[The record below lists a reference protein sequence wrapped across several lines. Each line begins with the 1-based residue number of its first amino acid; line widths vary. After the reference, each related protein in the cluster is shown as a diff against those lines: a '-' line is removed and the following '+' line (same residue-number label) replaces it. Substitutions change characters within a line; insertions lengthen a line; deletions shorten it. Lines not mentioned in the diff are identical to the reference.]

1 MTPAENDV
9 VTWHLSQDA
18 RRQIAESVAARRSAD
33 LSTLAEL
40 VALPSI
46 AWPSEDP
53 AHVRAS
59 AEKVVELAT
68 GLNVFDEINIRQAD
82 SALGGR
88 GQPAVIARRAA
99 KNGAPTVM
107 LYAHHDVQPVGD
119 LELWQS
125 EPFVLTERDGR
136 VYGRGSADDKAGI
149 VSHLSAIRALVAHA
163 GEDFDLGLV
172 LFVEGEEEYGSPSF
186 ANFVRAYRDELA
198 SDVIIVADSG
208 NWSTEIPALTT
219 SLRGVVTVHV
229 TVRTLDHAVHSGMF
243 GGAIPDAT
251 MALTQLLARLHDEN
265 GEVAVPGL
273 RSFETPTPAYDL
285 ARLREE
291 SGLLAG
297 VSAVSGSGSILDR
310 IWTKPS
316 ITVTGIDIPSVAN
329 ASNTLQ
335 PAVTAVISLRVVPG
349 QSAQEAAGALIS
361 FLTENSPFSA
371 EVTASLEHLGEA
383 CEMDPMTPAARLAR
397 AAMSEAWDVDP
408 INMGV
413 GGSIPFITEF
423 RSVFP
428 GADILVTGI
437 EDPDSR
443 AHSPNESLHL
453 GVFEKATTT
462 EALLLAELNTHTE

>member
-9 VTWHLSQDA
+9 VTWQLSVDA
-18 RRQIAESVAARRSAD
+18 RRKIAETVAAHRSAD
-33 LSTLAEL
+33 LETLAEL

-53 AHVRAS
+53 ALVRAS
-59 AEKVVELAT
+59 AEKVAELAA
-68 GLNVFDEINIRQAD
+68 GLDIFDEINIRQAD
-82 SALGGR
+82 SALGGL
-88 GQPAVIARRAA
+88 GQPAVIAKRAA

-119 LELWQS
+119 LALWQS
-125 EPFVLTERDGR
+125 EPFVLTEREGR

-163 GEDFDLGLV
+163 GDDFNLGLV

-186 ANFVRAYRDELA
+186 ANFVRAYAQELA

-208 NWSTEIPALTT
+208 NWSTDMPALTT

-251 MALTQLLARLHDEN
+251 MALTQLLARLHDAQ

-273 RSFETPTPAYDL
+273 RSYETATPEYDL

-291 SGLLAG
+291 SGLLAE
-297 VSAVSGSGSILDR
+297 VRPVSGSGSILDR

-335 PAVTAVISLRVVPG
+335 PAVTAVLSLRVVPG
-349 QSAQEAAGALIS
+349 QSAQEAAAALIR
-361 FLTENSPFSA
+361 FLTENPPFAA

-383 CEMDPMTPAARLAR
+383 CEMDPTTPAARLAR
-397 AAMSEAWDVDP
+397 AAMAEAWDAEP

-443 AHSPNESLHL
+443 AHSPNESLDL
-453 GVFEKATTT
+453 GVFEKATRA